1 MPAKELPT
9 SEISKSGFAAYR
21 NFGIFR
27 FMLACLVMV
36 HHIASGLA
44 PDGLALLLRP
54 YEIGSIAVMAF
65 FVLSGFVI
73 IEAADRVY
81 LKRPNAF
88 AINRA
93 LRITPHFLVAVVIA
107 IFLNLVLRTAG
118 IYHQPNNTG
127 LIPSDAF
134 SAENLIFNV
143 ISIIPLTDRFISY
156 NFLEIAWAVRVE
168 VAFYLVIFLA
178 LSAFNRISEF
188 NSFLRRMTFEGYLS
202 IFFLCSIPLFVMTLF
217 GRGVMMFQYVPYFA
231 FGVTLYYWVR
241 GSSLSLFFCVV
252 SLLMIIFHF
261 YTLPPNQGTQG
272 FERDAIGQFALLMI
286 LIATITLL
294 AFLKSRRFEH
304 ADRSVGEITYPLYM
318 SHSNVII
325 MMLSINSNNS
335 YIWFFLTI
343 FVCIVAARLHHEII
357 DPMVDQMRNRVRG
370 VSL

>member
-9 SEISKSGFAAYR
+9 SGVSTSGFAAYR

-44 PDGLALLLRP
+44 PDGLALFLRP

-73 IEAADRVY
+73 IEAADRIY
-81 LKRPNAF
+81 LNRPNAF

-93 LRITPHFLVAVVIA
+93 LRIAPHFLAAVVIA
-107 IFLNLVLRTAG
+107 ILLNLILRKVG

-127 LIPSDAF
+127 LIPADAF
-134 SAENLIFNV
+134 TAENIIFNV
-143 ISIIPLTDRFISY
+143 ISIIPLTDKFISY

-168 VAFYLVIFLA
+168 VAFYLVVFLA
-178 LSAFNRISEF
+178 LSAFERNSKLDRFFKRIS
-188 NSFLRRMTFEGYLS
+188 FEGYLS
-202 IFFLCSIPLFVMTLF
+202 ILFLCSMPLFVMCLF

-231 FGVTLYYWVR
+231 FGVTLYYWVQ
-241 GSSLSLFFCVV
+241 GKPLSFIFCVI
-252 SLLMIIFHF
+252 SFLMIILHF

-272 FERDAIGQFALLMI
+272 FERDAIGQFALLMM
-286 LIATITLL
+286 LIATIICL
-294 AFLKSRRFEH
+294 AFLKSRRIER

-318 SHSNVII
+318 SHPNVII
-325 MMLSINSNNS
+325 IMLSINSNNS
-335 YIWFFLTI
+335 YVWIAFTLI
-343 FVCIVAARLHHEII
+343 VCIVTARLHHEIL
-357 DPMVDQMRNRVRG
+357 DPIVDQLRNRVRG
-370 VSL
+370 VAL